1 MFERIISLIGEENF
15 EKIAKAKVVVVG
27 VGGVGSSCVEALVRS
42 GIGNIK
48 IIDFDS
54 IDLTNLNRQLMTYQ
68 DNLGTL
74 KVEALE
80 KRIKK
85 INPLCNVKYLAT
97 FLEEKD
103 LANAF
108 KEADFVFDCCDTL
121 ATKKAIIKY
130 CLANHL
136 NFITAMGTANKLD
149 PLALEITE
157 LRKTTYDPLAKALR
171 KWAKDERLK
180 GKIYCCSSKEARIG
194 KGRKLSSM
202 IFVPASAGILMASF
216 AIRRILDE

>member
-1 MFERIISLIGEENF
+1 MFERTISLIGEENF
-15 EKIAKAKVVVVG
+15 KKIANAKVVVVG

-42 GIGNIK
+42 GISNIK
-48 IIDFDS
+48 IIDFDR

-68 DNLGTL
+68 TNLGVL

-80 KRIKK
+80 ERIKQ
-85 INPLCNVKYLAT
+85 INPLCKVEPLAT
-97 FLEEKD
+97 FLQEEDLDEIFKD
-103 LANAF
+103 V
-108 KEADFVFDCCDTL
+108 DFVFDCCDTL

-130 CLANHL
+130 CLDKHL

-149 PLALEITE
+149 PLALEITD

-180 GKIYCCSSKEARIG
+180 GKIYCCSSKEARLG
-194 KGRKLSSM
+194 KGKELSSM
-202 IFVPASAGILMASF
+202 IFVPASAGILMAAF
-216 AIRRILDE
+216 AIRRILDV